1 MTDFSTLDNTIDSS
15 QPSLLLFRNK
25 WVTSNNIPIISRS
38 LSPKAKR
45 NLAFPQQ
52 SLLKDILQSYQEDK
66 KLDKISAKRPKIQKN
81 AIKITGSAKQLLIPS
96 EILNF
101 SSNSI
106 KTNGLRSNV
115 LCLFN
120 SDLKNFL
127 EKRAENVKLMQEV
140 IIHKD
145 ELVFM
150 HMQTQYHRQLSQI
163 FEGLLLREKDLIFR
177 DLLRTVKKEMDDII
191 QEYNN
196 FITIPKPKSNETFPP
211 SKKTVGG
218 EEIPSFEKCLESLLT
233 VYDIELTEK
242 SLFGI
247 LRPEKTDFEAIISRY
262 QRFSPD
268 DDKKALSQ
276 KIQKKLAEDF
286 DLILKLKKINSLLTK
301 ENEEVGVLREKVD
314 KESGETFR
322 LVQERLKLMELRNL
336 EKVLVKEKGTDKREE
351 FQISLT
357 GSKNFKMEEKFRL
370 LLEEKDAFS
379 SENLGL
385 KQYNEILLKKN
396 SKLQLQIK
404 KFDLKKDKICMN
416 KETEVK
422 YFTENYQNKPIKSL
436 RYILHYPSLI
446 FQTPN
451 YSYKWCLIIINL
463 IYTHKILQDVVCEF
477 ESSSPKSLKELILDF
492 FATKFKS
499 KFLIEAFLRDFINN
513 IRKYS
518 PFSLRI
524 NTFCQLSGLIIDP
537 PPKVSIDTT
546 NEDLFPYNSVKN
558 TVLSSKF
565 SCEAFLRL
573 IYHIRS
579 NLTSSN
585 NIIGPNSHH
594 TISQANSKMNNTVTQ
609 NNNGMINGGVN
620 TSNSINSGA
629 MENIMGLHKS
639 FLSFEEDE
647 AFGVETAKNLIPIL
661 MNLEGLG
668 ENSINNLEET
678 FQNTLETD
686 LYERITNFNEEVM
699 ANSNKNSSLENSNS
713 SAIRVDFYLKFLL
726 DLMIEKKMTEFQ
738 RMHTLIKLQKVN
750 KPELFFNYKDFTDII
765 SEVYPQNKNVKL
777 VENGFIDLID
787 ELTED
792 NHFNS
797 TFKNLVLGSVDHNSR
812 ANASFFFNKII
823 NIPNKQWKN
832 TVEVTETC
840 KSAFGDWRSELGII
854 IETYKMFE
862 SALCQASRNNQK
874 FAVLHDEFLREM
886 MKINKNALRAKMYD
900 NNWVG
905 ADKVGFLRN
914 LEGIWG
920 RLVKLLETNLRENG
934 I

>member
-25 WVTSNNIPIISRS
+25 WATSNNIPIISRS
-38 LSPKAKR
+38 LSPKIKR

-66 KLDKISAKRPKIQKN
+66 KLDKISAKRPKIPKTTK
-81 AIKITGSAKQLLIPS
+81 KIPVSAKQLLVPS

-101 SSNSI
+101 SSNSL
-106 KTNGLRSNV
+106 KNNGLRSNV

-120 SDLKNFL
+120 NDLKIFL
-127 EKRAENVKLMQEV
+127 EKRAENAKIMQEV
-140 IIHKD
+140 IVHKD
-145 ELVFM
+145 ELVFL
-150 HMQTQYHRQLSQI
+150 HMQTQNHRQLSHI
-163 FEGLLLREKDLIFR
+163 FEELLFREKDLIFR
-177 DLLRTVKKEMDDII
+177 DLLRKVKKEMDDMI
-191 QEYNN
+191 QEFNN
-196 FITIPKPKSNETFPP
+196 FINIPKPKSNETFPS

-233 VYDIELTEK
+233 VYDIELNEK

-247 LRPEKTDFEAIISRY
+247 LRPEKSDFEAIISRY
-262 QRFSPD
+262 ERFSND
-268 DDKKALSQ
+268 KDKKTLAQ

-286 DLILKLKKINSLLTK
+286 DSIQKLKKENSLLTK

-336 EKVLVKEKGTDKREE
+336 EKVLVKEKGSDKKEE
-351 FQISLT
+351 FQNSL
-357 GSKNFKMEEKFRL
+357 KNFNMEEKLRL
-370 LLEEKDAFS
+370 LLDEKDTLS
-379 SENLGL
+379 GENLGL

-404 KFDLKKDKICMN
+404 KIDLKKDKICMN

-436 RYILHYPSLI
+436 RYLLNYPILI

-451 YSYKWCLIIINL
+451 YSYKWCLIVINL

-477 ESSSPKSLKELILDF
+477 ESSNPKSLKELILDF
-492 FATKFKS
+492 FAIKFKS
-499 KFLIEAFLRDFINN
+499 KFLIEGFLRDFINN

-524 NTFCQLSGLIIDP
+524 KTFCHLSGLTID

-558 TVLSSKF
+558 AVLSSKF
-565 SCEAFLRL
+565 SSEAFLRL

-585 NIIGPNSHH
+585 NIISSHN
-594 TISQANSKMNNTVTQ
+594 TISQGNSKMNNTVTQ
-609 NNNGMINGGVN
+609 NNYGMINGGVN
-620 TSNSINSGA
+620 TSNSINIGS
-629 MENIMGLHKS
+629 MDNIMGGHKS

-668 ENSINNLEET
+668 ENSVNNFDET
-678 FQNTLETD
+678 FQNALETD

-699 ANSNKNSSLENSNS
+699 ANSNNKHTSLENNNNN
-713 SAIRVDFYLKFLL
+713 AIRVDFYLKFLL
-726 DLMIEKKMTEFQ
+726 DHMIEKKMTEFQ
-738 RMHTLIKLQKVN
+738 RMYTLIKLQKVN
-750 KPELFFNYKDFTDII
+750 KPELFLNFKDFNDIV
-765 SEVYPQNKNVKL
+765 SEVYPQNKNVKF
-777 VENGFIDLID
+777 VENSFIELID

-797 TFKNLVLGSVDHNSR
+797 TFKNLVLGSADNNSKS
-812 ANASFFFNKII
+812 NASFFFNKII

-832 TVEVTETC
+832 TLEIAETC
-840 KSAFGDWRSELGII
+840 RSAFGDWRSELGII
-854 IETYKMFE
+854 TETYKMFK
-862 SALCQASRNNQK
+862 SALFQASRNNQK
-874 FAVLHDEFLREM
+874 FAVLHDEFLLEV
-886 MKINKNALRAKMYD
+886 MKINKNVLQAKMFD

-905 ADKVGFLRN
+905 TEKGGFLRN
-914 LEGIWG
+914 LEGIWE
-920 RLVKLLETNLRENG
+920 RLVELLENNLRENG

>member
-25 WVTSNNIPIISRS
+25 WATSNNIPIISRS

-52 SLLKDILQSYQEDK
+52 SLLKDILQSYQEDQK
-66 KLDKISAKRPKIQKN
+66 SDKISAKKISKIPKNTK
-81 AIKITGSAKQLLIPS
+81 KIPISAKQLLVPS

-120 SDLKNFL
+120 NDLKVFL
-127 EKRAENVKLMQEV
+127 EKRAENAKLMQEV

-145 ELVFM
+145 ELVFL
-150 HMQTQYHRQLSQI
+150 HMQTQYHRQLSHI
-163 FEGLLLREKDLIFR
+163 FEELLLKEKDLIFR
-177 DLLRTVKKEMDDII
+177 DLLRTVKREMDEII
-191 QEYNN
+191 REFNN
-196 FITIPKPKSNETFPP
+196 FINIPKPKSAEPLQP
-211 SKKTVGG
+211 SKKMVGG
-218 EEIPSFEKCLESLLT
+218 EEIPSFEKCLDSLLT
-233 VYDIELTEK
+233 VYDIELNEK

-247 LRPEKTDFEAIISRY
+247 LRPEKPDFEAIISRY
-262 QRFSPD
+262 QRFSSD
-268 DDKKALSQ
+268 EKEKKALAE
-276 KIQKKLAEDF
+276 KIQKKFAEDL
-286 DLILKLKKINSLLTK
+286 DSIVKLKKQNSLLAK
-301 ENEEVGVLREKVD
+301 ENEEVGVLREKVEKD
-314 KESGETFR
+314 SGETFR

-336 EKVLVKEKGTDKREE
+336 EKALVKEKGNDKREE
-351 FQISLT
+351 FQNNF
-357 GSKNFKMEEKFRL
+357 KNFNMEEKLRL
-370 LLEEKDAFS
+370 LLDEKDALA

-404 KFDLKKDKICMN
+404 KIDLKKDKICMN

-436 RYILHYPSLI
+436 RYLLHYPGLI
-446 FQTPN
+446 LQTPN
-451 YSYKWCLIIINL
+451 FSYKWCLILINL

-492 FATKFKS
+492 FVTKFKS

-513 IRKYS
+513 LKKYS

-524 NTFCQLSGLIIDP
+524 KTFCHLSGLIIDP
-537 PPKVSIDTT
+537 PKLSLDTS

-558 TVLSSKF
+558 AVLSSKF
-565 SCEAFLRL
+565 SSEAFLRL
-573 IYHIRS
+573 IYHIRA

-585 NIIGPNSHH
+585 NIIGSNSHNA
-594 TISQANSKMNNTVTQ
+594 ISQANSKMNNTITQ
-609 NNNGMINGGVN
+609 SNNGMINGGVN
-620 TSNSINSGA
+620 TSNSINSGFV
-629 MENIMGLHKS
+629 ENVMGVHKS
-639 FLSFEEDE
+639 FLSFEDDE

-661 MNLEGLG
+661 INLEGMG
-668 ENSINNLEET
+668 ENSFNNLEET
-678 FQNTLETD
+678 FQNALETD

-699 ANSNKNSSLENSNS
+699 TIQNKHSSLENNNSN
-713 SAIRVDFYLKFLL
+713 AIRVDFYLKFLL
-726 DLMIEKKMTEFQ
+726 DHIIEKKMGEFQ
-738 RMHTLIKLQKVN
+738 RMYTLIKLQKVN
-750 KPELFFNYKDFTDII
+750 KPELFFNFKDFNDIV
-765 SEVYPQNKNVKL
+765 SEVYPQNKNVKFL
-777 VENGFIDLID
+777 ENSFIDLVD

-792 NHFNS
+792 NHIHS
-797 TFKNLVLGSVDHNSR
+797 TFKNLVLGSGDHNAKPNS
-812 ANASFFFNKII
+812 SFFFNKII
-823 NIPNKQWKN
+823 SIPNKQWKN
-832 TVEVTETC
+832 TGEVAETC
-840 KSAFGDWRSELGII
+840 RVAFGDWRSELGII
-854 IETYKMFE
+854 TETYKMFK
-862 SALCQASRNNQK
+862 SALFQASRNNQK
-874 FAVLHDEFLREM
+874 FAAVHDEFLSEIL
-886 MKINKNALRAKMYD
+886 KIHKNVLQAKNFD

-920 RLVKLLETNLRENG
+920 RLVELLETNLKENG

>member
-1 MTDFSTLDNTIDSS
+1 MTDFSTLDNTINSS

-25 WVTSNNIPIISRS
+25 WATSNNIPKISRS
-38 LSPKAKR
+38 LSPKTKR

-52 SLLKDILQSYQEDK
+52 SLLKDILQSYQEDQK
-66 KLDKISAKRPKIQKN
+66 SDKISAKRPKIPKN
-81 AIKITGSAKQLLIPS
+81 TKKIPVSAKQLLIPS

-101 SSNSI
+101 SSNSV

-120 SDLKNFL
+120 NDLKIFL
-127 EKRAENVKLMQEV
+127 EKRAENAKIMQEV
-140 IIHKD
+140 IVHKD
-145 ELVFM
+145 ELVFL
-150 HMQTQYHRQLSQI
+150 HMQTQDHRQLSHI
-163 FEGLLLREKDLIFR
+163 FEELLLREKDLIFR
-177 DLLRTVKKEMDDII
+177 DLLRTVKKEMDEMI
-191 QEYNN
+191 QEFKN
-196 FITIPKPKSNETFPP
+196 FINIPKLKSNETFQT

-233 VYDIELTEK
+233 VYDIELNEK

-247 LRPEKTDFEAIISRY
+247 LRPEKTDFEVIISRY
-262 QRFSPD
+262 ERFSVD
-268 DDKKALSQ
+268 KEKKALAQ

-286 DLILKLKKINSLLTK
+286 SSIQKLKKENSLLMK

-314 KESGETFR
+314 KESVETFR
-322 LVQERLKLMELRNL
+322 LVQEKLKLMELRNL
-336 EKVLVKEKGTDKREE
+336 EKVLAKEKGNDKREE
-351 FQISLT
+351 IQIGLT
-357 GSKNFKMEEKFRL
+357 GSKNFNTEEKLRL
-370 LLEEKDAFS
+370 LLDEKDTLA

-404 KFDLKKDKICMN
+404 KIDLKKDKICMN

-436 RYILHYPSLI
+436 RYLLHYPSSI

-451 YSYKWCLIIINL
+451 YSYKWCLILINL

-477 ESSSPKSLKELILDF
+477 ESSNPKSLKELILDF
-492 FATKFKS
+492 FSIKFKS

-513 IRKYS
+513 IRKYF

-524 NTFCQLSGLIIDP
+524 KTFCQLSGLIIDP
-537 PPKVSIDTT
+537 PKVSIDTT
-546 NEDLFPYNSVKN
+546 NEDSFPYNSVKN
-558 TVLSSKF
+558 AVLSSKF
-565 SCEAFLRL
+565 SSEAFLRF

-585 NIIGPNSHH
+585 NIIGGPNSHH
-594 TISQANSKMNNTVTQ
+594 TISQANSKMNNTITQ

-620 TSNSINSGA
+620 TSGSINSGF

-647 AFGVETAKNLIPIL
+647 TFGVETAKNLIPIV

-668 ENSINNLEET
+668 ENSVNNLDET

-699 ANSNKNSSLENSNS
+699 ANTNKHSSLENSNS

-726 DLMIEKKMTEFQ
+726 DNMIEKKMAEFQ
-738 RMHTLIKLQKVN
+738 RMYTLIKLQKVN
-750 KPELFFNYKDFTDII
+750 KPELFFNFKDFNDIV
-765 SEVYPQNKNVKL
+765 SEVYPQNKNVKF
-777 VENGFIDLID
+777 VENSFIDLID

-797 TFKNLVLGSVDHNSR
+797 TFKNLVLGSENQNSK

-832 TVEVTETC
+832 TGEVAETC
-840 KSAFGDWRSELGII
+840 RSAFGDWRSELGII
-854 IETYKMFE
+854 TETYKMFKN
-862 SALCQASRNNQK
+862 ALFQASRNNQK
-874 FAVLHDEFLREM
+874 FAALHDEFLREI
-886 MKINKNALRAKMYD
+886 MKINKNALQAKMFD

-905 ADKVGFLRN
+905 SDKVGFLRN
-914 LEGIWG
+914 LEGVWG
-920 RLVKLLETNLRENG
+920 RLVELLDTNLRENG